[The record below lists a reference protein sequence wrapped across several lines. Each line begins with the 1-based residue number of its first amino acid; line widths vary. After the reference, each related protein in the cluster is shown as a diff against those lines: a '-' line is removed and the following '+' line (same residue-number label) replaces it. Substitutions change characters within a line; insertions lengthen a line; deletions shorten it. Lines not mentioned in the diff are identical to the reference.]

1 MLIDTSS
8 GIYLSGLIKMNRK
21 HKIFVRTSLIRGESE
36 INWARWELVSDNA
49 SCSVQSTC
57 NINLQHVINTEYS
70 NANQVDCNLCSI
82 FCQIIIS

>member
-1 MLIDTSS
+1 
-8 GIYLSGLIKMNRK
+8 MNRK
-21 HKIFVRTSLIRGESE
+21 HKIFVRTSLIRRESE

-70 NANQVDCNLCSI
+70 NANQVTAIYVQYFVKSLYLKKMDSNL
-82 FCQIIIS
+82 

>member
-1 MLIDTSS
+1 
-8 GIYLSGLIKMNRK
+8 MNRK

-36 INWARWELVSDNA
+36 INWARWELVSENA

-57 NINLQHVINTEYS
+57 NTNLQHVINTEYS
-70 NANQVDCNLCSI
+70 NANQVYCNLCSI